1 MSRMRERIL
10 AYFET
15 LDRVLHAIV
24 ATDAAGRSRNILN
37 SVEVARKRGCK
48 IVTLSGFSGDNPLR
62 QGGNV
67 NFYVASGEYGFVEIS
82 HLVLC
87 HSILDLAMGW
97 KADAGGA
104 QAMVDAAA

>member
-1 MSRMRERIL
+1 MRERIL

-48 IVTLSGFSGDNPLR
+48 IVTLSGFSGDDPLR

-67 NFYVASGEYGFVEIS
+67 NFYVASGQYGFVEIS
-82 HLVLC
+82 HLTLC

-97 KADAGGA
+97 GA
-104 QAMVDAAA
+104 ETEVGAAE